1 MINVG
6 INSNNDSF
14 KGYNDMD
21 TIEREL
27 DRMHRNYIK
36 ANKPS
41 LLRANELCKKLEL
54 IEKSLNRVGMSAETI
69 LPDDDEIAIML
80 ENRMNK
86 AFKGRTN
93 ALELS
98 EEELQEVVEVLSA
111 TIGIL
116 GLRVGGSLSFFS

>member
-1 MINVG
+1 MISVG

-69 LPDDDEIAIML
+69 LPDNDEIAIML
-80 ENRMNK
+80 ENRMKK